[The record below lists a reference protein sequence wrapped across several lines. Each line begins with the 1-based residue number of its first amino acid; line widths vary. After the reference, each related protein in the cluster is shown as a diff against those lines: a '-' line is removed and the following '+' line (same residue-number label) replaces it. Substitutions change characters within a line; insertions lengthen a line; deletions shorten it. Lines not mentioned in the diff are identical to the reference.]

1 MNPRFFLRI
10 KSSIIISLFFIFC
23 ANQVV
28 AEAVPAWVTNFRAV
42 FVADTYI
49 AALGEGKQKDEA
61 KAEATAGL
69 ARQFMTIVTDNKTVA
84 GQAELSLVE
93 YTEPYYFKKEK
104 KWACVAFIERDKAW
118 KQCKPVVENAKT
130 KFLAMKK
137 KADSETDPLTKCLLY
152 EKALKSG
159 GAFLEKLEYARF
171 VHPSKEAAYSSDRKA
186 VGELPALIA
195 GERENCSVFL
205 NVTGDYG
212 NIMSVSLATALSKG
226 GFKITKTKKE
236 ATYVASALIEDN
248 AIGDDPISITPSLDL
263 KVESK
268 AGKTAL
274 AVQANV
280 EKKTVAYTLE
290 NARKKAYPL
299 LAEQSEKLILN
310 KLEDR

>member
-1 MNPRFFLRI
+1 M
-10 KSSIIISLFFIFC
+10 
-23 ANQVV
+23 AD
-28 AEAVPAWVTNFRAV
+28 AVPAWVTNFRAV

-61 KAEATAGL
+61 KAEATVGL
-69 ARQFMTIVTDNKTVA
+69 ARQFKTIVTDDKAVS
-84 GQAELSLVE
+84 GQAELSAVE
-93 YTEPYYFKKEK
+93 YTEPYYFRKEK
-104 KWACVAFIERDKAW
+104 KWCCVAFIDRDKAW
-118 KQCKPVVENAKT
+118 QQYKPIVENAKT
-130 KFLAMKK
+130 EFFAMKK
-137 KADSETDPLTKCLLY
+137 KADSESDPLTKCLLY
-152 EKALKSG
+152 EKALKNG
-159 GAFLEKLEYARF
+159 NAFMEKLEYARLLN
-171 VHPSKEAAYSSDRKA
+171 PNKEAAYSSDRKA

-195 GERENCSVFL
+195 SEHENCSVYL

-212 NIMSVSLATALSKG
+212 NIMSASLAAALSKY

-236 ATYVASALIEDN
+236 AAYVATAFIEDN

-268 AGKTAL
+268 TGKTAL

-299 LAEQSEKLILN
+299 LAEQSEKAILTE
-310 KLEDR
+310 LWE